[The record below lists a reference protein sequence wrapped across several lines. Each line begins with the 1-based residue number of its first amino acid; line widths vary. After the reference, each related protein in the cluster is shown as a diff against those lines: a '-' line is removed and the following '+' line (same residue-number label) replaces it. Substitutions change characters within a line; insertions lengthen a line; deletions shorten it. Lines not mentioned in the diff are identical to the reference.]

1 MKAGLIAADVMVS
14 PIVCVDADEKLPRVE
29 GMLVREHVGGA
40 PVTRDG
46 KIVGIISRSDFVRV
60 PVLLEVLDGYVAD
73 ELDKQPPSE
82 ADHIQRFCERFSDLK
97 VAEVMTTQVI
107 SCQRD
112 TPVTELAE
120 SMVSHHVHRLVVVEG
135 DRPVGIVE
143 SLDLVKLLIA

>member
-1 MKAGLIAADVMVS
+1 MQAGLIAADVMVS
-14 PIVCVDADEKLPRVE
+14 PIVCVDANENLPQVE
-29 GMLVREHVGGA
+29 GELIREHVGGA
-40 PVTRDG
+40 PVIRDG
-46 KIVGIISRSDFVRV
+46 KMVGIISRSDFVRV

-82 ADHIQRFCERFSDLK
+82 TDHIQRFCERFSDLK

-107 SCQRD
+107 SCQPD
-112 TPVTELAE
+112 TPITELAE

-143 SLDLVKLLIA
+143 SLDLVKLLMT